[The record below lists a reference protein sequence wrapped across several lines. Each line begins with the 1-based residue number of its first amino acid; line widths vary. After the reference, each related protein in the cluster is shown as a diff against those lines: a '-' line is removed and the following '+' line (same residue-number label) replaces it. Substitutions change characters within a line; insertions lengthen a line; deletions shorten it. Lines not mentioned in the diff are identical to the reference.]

1 MKTFLIFIFVA
12 LVVAGLCTREV
23 RADVAGFFRFLWVPI
38 VVAGIVAFFLFA
50 LAYGGETFRLF

>member
-1 MKTFLIFIFVA
+1 M
-12 LVVAGLCTREV
+12 VAGLCTREV